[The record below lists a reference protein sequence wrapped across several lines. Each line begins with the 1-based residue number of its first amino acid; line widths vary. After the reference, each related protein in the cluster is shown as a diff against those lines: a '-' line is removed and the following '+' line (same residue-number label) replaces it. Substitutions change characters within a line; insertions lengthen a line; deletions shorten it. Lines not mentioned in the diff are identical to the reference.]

1 MCVQTPPDPRLG
13 GRYLCLSVSWQ
24 SDFSSPQEESRH
36 QDFSTPSN
44 FWYPAELNKR
54 EGVRDQLHSHDRK
67 LRRPFQPQLLLLCP
81 QHAHSN
87 RKGLSKH
94 EVSAHVISFAYPDC
108 PSHPP
113 PPSSVP
119 FPLPGD
125 LVGLSLA
132 PIAQQ
137 LKLVTEQDPPKD
149 PTPA

>member
-1 MCVQTPPDPRLG
+1 M
-13 GRYLCLSVSWQ
+13 
-24 SDFSSPQEESRH
+24 
-36 QDFSTPSN
+36 
-44 FWYPAELNKR
+44 K
-54 EGVRDQLHSHDRK
+54 GVRDQLHSRDQK
-67 LRRPFQPQLLLLCP
+67 LRSPFQPQLLLLCP

-87 RKGLSKH
+87 RKELSKP
-94 EVSAHVISFAYPDC
+94 EVSAHVISFSYPDC
-108 PSHPP
+108 PSHPL